1 MCVFGT
7 GAIYPALEGTLEVD
21 AASTRIIFYYLINII
36 AFLNVL
42 LKGAFRVRKARK
54 HLPTALVM

>member
-7 GAIYPALEGTLEVD
+7 GAICPALEGTLEVD
-21 AASTRIIFYYLINII
+21 AASTRIIFYYLINY